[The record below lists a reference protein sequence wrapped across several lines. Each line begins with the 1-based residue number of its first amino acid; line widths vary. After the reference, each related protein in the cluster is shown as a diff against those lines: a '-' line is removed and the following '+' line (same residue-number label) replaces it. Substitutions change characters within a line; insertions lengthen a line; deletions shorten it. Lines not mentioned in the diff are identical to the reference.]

1 MTKKT
6 WQILIDD
13 GMEDYDESMESIT
26 TQMGLIFPVPLED
39 FNHWWL
45 RIRQN

>member
-26 TQMGLIFPVPLED
+26 TQMGLIFPST
-39 FNHWWL
+39 L
-45 RIRQN
+45 RGF